1 MGTNPTM
8 TAGPPAVRPLPEILA
23 AVCRANCGHCW
34 QHPGTPCAQ
43 GPDGADGYHV
53 ARLSRAMRRGL
64 ITGRELVAVLQA
76 LVTFDSATLV
86 FDIAP
91 AML

>member
-1 MGTNPTM
+1 
-8 TAGPPAVRPLPEILA
+8 
-23 AVCRANCGHCW
+23 
-34 QHPGTPCAQ
+34 
-43 GPDGADGYHV
+43 
-53 ARLSRAMRRGL
+53 MRRGL